1 MNPGPEPKFYALAPG
16 FSSAVRYRRSLV
28 LSPQQLHGGVFK
40 DVLELFLQNLVEL
53 AAAAAAA
60 AAAEAAKEKS
70 FSQGN
75 LGHRNHFGKKK
86 LF

>member
-1 MNPGPEPKFYALAPG
+1 MF
-16 FSSAVRYRRSLV
+16 RYRRSLV

-60 AAAEAAKEKS
+60 AAEAAKEKVFFPRKLGSQES
-70 FSQGN
+70 FWEQKMVLTFAFYG
-75 LGHRNHFGKKK
+75 
-86 LF
+86 

>member
-1 MNPGPEPKFYALAPG
+1 MF
-16 FSSAVRYRRSLV
+16 RYRRSLV

-60 AAAEAAKEKS
+60 ATAAAEAAKEKS
-70 FSQGN
+70 FFPRKLGSQESFLEQKMVLTFAFYG
-75 LGHRNHFGKKK
+75 
-86 LF
+86 

>member
-1 MNPGPEPKFYALAPG
+1 MF
-16 FSSAVRYRRSLV
+16 RYRRSLV

-53 AAAAAAA
+53 AAAAEAAAAAAAA

-70 FSQGN
+70 FFPRKLGSQESFLEQKMVLTFAFYG
-75 LGHRNHFGKKK
+75 
-86 LF
+86 

>member
-1 MNPGPEPKFYALAPG
+1 MF
-16 FSSAVRYRRSLV
+16 RYRRSLF

-70 FSQGN
+70 FFPKETWVTGIILGTKNGFNVCFLWVN
-75 LGHRNHFGKKK
+75 LSR
-86 LF
+86 